1 MQGLVLGEH
10 EYQRSSRLLQ
20 RAVGAIVARMSACMP
35 RPERS
40 SGKRKILSFR
50 RSSWNDQ
57 RGKDAR
63 VDRDRSRQDCLHVF
77 ENEYPADGRPRKA
90 LEAAEKWLHEPTIE
104 NRRLLEKLETQI
116 WRSKE
121 WHGQAGSAAQACG
134 CAARAARH
142 PVTSAMDAIWCEGYA
157 NGINRREYSR
167 KWLYSVLRQNVRAL

>member
-1 MQGLVLGEH
+1 MTNGEKMLV
-10 EYQRSSRLLQ
+10 SI
-20 RAVGAIVARMSACMP
+20 AIEAAKS
-35 RPERS
+35 
-40 SGKRKILSFR
+40 
-50 RSSWNDQ
+50 
-57 RGKDAR
+57 
-63 VDRDRSRQDCLHVF
+63 CLHVF
-77 ENEYPADGRPRKA
+77 ENEYPADDRPRKA

-121 WHGQAGSAAQACG
+121 WHGQAGSAAQAYG

-142 PVTSAMDAIWCEGYA
+142 PVTSAMDAIRCEGYA